1 MSRKKNKNKKPK
13 ASSLPKNWKTIVLY
27 NVQSE
32 TACFELAKNPEGGV
46 YEPMYHKGINDW
58 IASVTLVEGTVMGV
72 EDAVVGDTLGFAIIN
87 KIWF

>member
-1 MSRKKNKNKKPK
+1 MSRKKNKNKKTKP
-13 ASSLPKNWKTIVLY
+13 SSLPRNWKTIVLY

-32 TACFELAKNPEGGV
+32 TACFELAKHKGKIH
-46 YEPMYHKGINDW
+46 EPIYHKGIEDW

-72 EDAVVGDTLGFAIIN
+72 EDAVVGDTLGFAIRN